1 MMNIVIIEDEPIIA
15 NNLESILIELEP
27 SFNILKSLTN
37 VKSSIDWLK
46 KNQSACD
53 LLFMDINLT
62 DGLSFEIFN
71 QIESNTP
78 IIFVTAYDQYAL
90 DAFRVNGV
98 DYILKPFDKT
108 KIKQSLNKFKSLI
121 QTGSN
126 PISTKSLQHFMEVV
140 TSKTISNKRK
150 SYLVYHQDKLIP
162 LAVDD
167 ISWFYKSNK
176 VTYACTISNK
186 KYVIDDVLDKIQN
199 EVSSVNFY
207 RANRQFIVSKNAI
220 ENIAIYFN
228 GRLIVNI
235 LPKPDEKIIVS
246 KAKATD
252 FKNWLSM

>member
-1 MMNIVIIEDEPIIA
+1 MKISIIEDEPKIA
-15 NNLESILIELEP
+15 ESLKLILMEIDP
-27 SFNILKSLTN
+27 SISVMKILSS
-37 VKSSIDWLK
+37 VKSSVEWLRV
-46 KNQSACD
+46 NQSSCD

-78 IIFVTAYDQYAL
+78 IVFLTAYDQYAL
-90 DAFRVNGV
+90 DAFKVNGV

-108 KIKQSLNKFKSLI
+108 KIKQSLKKFKSLT

-126 PISTKSLQHFMEVV
+126 PTIAESLQHLLEVV
-140 TSKTISNKRK
+140 ASKTITNKRK

-167 ISWFYKSNK
+167 ISWFYKSNQ
-176 VTYACTISNK
+176 VTYACTISKK
-186 KYVIDDVLDKIQN
+186 KYVIDDALDKIQN

-235 LPKPDEKIIVS
+235 FPKPDEKIIVS
-246 KAKATD
+246 KTKATD
-252 FKNWLSM
+252 FKKWLSK

>member
-1 MMNIVIIEDEPIIA
+1 MKIAIIEDEPKIA
-15 NNLESILIELEP
+15 ESLKLILMEIDP
-27 SFNILKSLTN
+27 SISVMKILSS
-37 VKSSIDWLK
+37 VKSSVEWLRV
-46 KNQSACD
+46 NQSSCD

-78 IIFVTAYDQYAL
+78 IVFVTAYDQYAL
-90 DAFRVNGV
+90 DAFKVNGV

-108 KIKQSLNKFKSLI
+108 KIKQSLKKFKSLT

-126 PISTKSLQHFMEVV
+126 PISAESLQHLLEVV
-140 TSKTISNKRK
+140 ASKTITNKRK

-162 LAVDD
+162 LSVDD
-167 ISWFYKSNK
+167 ISWFYKSNQ

-186 KYVIDDVLDKIQN
+186 KYIIDDALDKIQN

-220 ENIAIYFN
+220 ENISIYFN

-235 LPKPDEKIIVS
+235 LPKPDERIIVS

-252 FKNWLSM
+252 FKNWLSK

>member
-1 MMNIVIIEDEPIIA
+1 MKIAIIEDEPKIA
-15 NNLESILIELEP
+15 ESLKLILMEIDP
-27 SFNILKSLTN
+27 SISVMKILSS
-37 VKSSIDWLK
+37 VKSSVEWLRV
-46 KNQSACD
+46 NQSSCD

-78 IIFVTAYDQYAL
+78 IVFLTAYDQYAL
-90 DAFRVNGV
+90 DAFKVNGV

-108 KIKQSLNKFKSLI
+108 KIKQSLKKFKSLT

-126 PISTKSLQHFMEVV
+126 PLNAECLQHFMEVV

-167 ISWFYKSNK
+167 ISWFYKSNQ

-186 KYVIDDVLDKIQN
+186 KYVIDDALDKIQN

-252 FKNWLSM
+252 FKNWLSK

>member
-1 MMNIVIIEDEPIIA
+1 MKIAIIEDEPKIA
-15 NNLESILIELEP
+15 ESLKLILMEIDP
-27 SFNILKSLTN
+27 SISVMKILSS
-37 VKSSIDWLK
+37 VKSSVEWLRV
-46 KNQSACD
+46 NQSSCD

-78 IIFVTAYDQYAL
+78 IVFLTAYDQYAL
-90 DAFRVNGV
+90 DAFKVNGV

-108 KIKQSLNKFKSLI
+108 KIKQSLKKFKSLT

-126 PISTKSLQHFMEVV
+126 PTNAESLQHLLEVV
-140 TSKTISNKRK
+140 ASKTITNKRK

-167 ISWFYKSNK
+167 ISWFYTSNQ

-186 KYVIDDVLDKIQN
+186 KYVIDDALDKIQN

-252 FKNWLSM
+252 FKKWLSK

>member
-1 MMNIVIIEDEPIIA
+1 MKIVIIEDEPKIA
-15 NNLESILIELEP
+15 ESLELILMEIDPSISVLK
-27 SFNILKSLTN
+27 ILSS
-37 VKSSIDWLK
+37 VKSSVEWLRV
-46 KNQSACD
+46 NQSSCD

-78 IIFVTAYDQYAL
+78 IVFLTAYDQYAL
-90 DAFRVNGV
+90 DAFKVNGV

-108 KIKQSLNKFKSLI
+108 KIKQSLKKFKSLT

-126 PISTKSLQHFMEVV
+126 PISSERLQHLLEVV
-140 TSKTISNKRK
+140 ASKTITNKRK

-162 LAVDD
+162 LTVDD
-167 ISWFYKSNK
+167 ISWFYKSNQ

-186 KYVIDDVLDKIQN
+186 KYVIDDALDKIQN

-252 FKNWLSM
+252 FKNWLSK

>member
-1 MMNIVIIEDEPIIA
+1 MKIAIIEDEPKIA
-15 NNLESILIELEP
+15 ESLKLILMEIDP
-27 SFNILKSLTN
+27 SISVMKILSS
-37 VKSSIDWLK
+37 VKSSVEWLRV
-46 KNQSACD
+46 NQSSCD

-78 IIFVTAYDQYAL
+78 IVFVTAYDQYAL
-90 DAFRVNGV
+90 DAFKVNGV

-108 KIKQSLNKFKSLI
+108 KIKQSLKKFKSLT

-126 PISTKSLQHFMEVV
+126 PLNAESLQHLLEVV
-140 TSKTISNKRK
+140 ASKTITNKRK

-167 ISWFYKSNK
+167 ISWFYKSNQ

-186 KYVIDDVLDKIQN
+186 KYVIDDALDKIQN

-220 ENIAIYFN
+220 ENISIYFN

-235 LPKPDEKIIVS
+235 LPKPDERIIVS

-252 FKNWLSM
+252 FKNWLSK

>member
-1 MMNIVIIEDEPIIA
+1 MKIAIIEDEPKIT
-15 NNLESILIELEP
+15 ESLKLILMEIDP
-27 SFNILKSLTN
+27 SISVMKILSS
-37 VKSSIDWLK
+37 VKSSVEWLRV
-46 KNQSACD
+46 NQSSCD

-62 DGLSFEIFN
+62 DGLSFDIFN

-78 IIFVTAYDQYAL
+78 IVFLTAYDQYAL
-90 DAFRVNGV
+90 DAFKVNGV

-108 KIKQSLNKFKSLI
+108 KIKQSLKKFKSLT

-126 PISTKSLQHFMEVV
+126 PLNAESLQHLLEVV
-140 TSKTISNKRK
+140 ASKTITNKRK

-167 ISWFYKSNK
+167 ISWFYKSNQ

-186 KYVIDDVLDKIQN
+186 KYVIDDALDKIQN

-252 FKNWLSM
+252 FKNWLSK

>member
-1 MMNIVIIEDEPIIA
+1 MKIAIIEDELKIA
-15 NNLESILIELEP
+15 ESLKLILMEIDP
-27 SFNILKSLTN
+27 SISVMKILSS
-37 VKSSIDWLK
+37 VKSSVEWLRV
-46 KNQSACD
+46 NQSSCD

-78 IIFVTAYDQYAL
+78 IVFLTAYDQYAL
-90 DAFRVNGV
+90 NAFKVNGV

-108 KIKQSLNKFKSLI
+108 KIKQSLKKFKSLT

-126 PISTKSLQHFMEVV
+126 PTNAESLQHLLEVV
-140 TSKTISNKRK
+140 ASKTITNKRK

-167 ISWFYKSNK
+167 ISWFYKSNQ
-176 VTYACTISNK
+176 VTYACTISKK
-186 KYVIDDVLDKIQN
+186 KYVIDDALDKIQN

-252 FKNWLSM
+252 FKNWLSK

>member
-1 MMNIVIIEDEPIIA
+1 MKIAIIEDEPKIA
-15 NNLESILIELEP
+15 ESLKLILMEIDP
-27 SFNILKSLTN
+27 SISVMKILSS
-37 VKSSIDWLK
+37 VKSSVEWLRV
-46 KNQSACD
+46 NQSSCD

-78 IIFVTAYDQYAL
+78 IVFLTAYDQYAL
-90 DAFRVNGV
+90 DAFKVNGV

-108 KIKQSLNKFKSLI
+108 KIKQSLKKFKSFT

-126 PISTKSLQHFMEVV
+126 PLNAESLQHLLEVV
-140 TSKTISNKRK
+140 ASKTITNKRK

-167 ISWFYKSNK
+167 ISWFYKSNQ
-176 VTYACTISNK
+176 VTYACTISKK
-186 KYVIDDVLDKIQN
+186 KYVIDDALDKIQN

-252 FKNWLSM
+252 FKKWLSK

>member
-1 MMNIVIIEDEPIIA
+1 MKIAIIEDEPKIA
-15 NNLESILIELEP
+15 ESLKLILMEIDP
-27 SFNILKSLTN
+27 SISVMKILSS
-37 VKSSIDWLK
+37 VKSSVEWLRV
-46 KNQSACD
+46 NQSSCD

-78 IIFVTAYDQYAL
+78 IVFLTAYDQYAL
-90 DAFRVNGV
+90 DAFKVNGV

-108 KIKQSLNKFKSLI
+108 KIKQSLKKFKSLT

-126 PISTKSLQHFMEVV
+126 PTNDESLQHLLEVIA
-140 TSKTISNKRK
+140 SKTITNKRK

-167 ISWFYKSNK
+167 ISWFYKSNQ
-176 VTYACTISNK
+176 VTYACTISKK
-186 KYVIDDVLDKIQN
+186 KYVIDDALDKIQN
-199 EVSSVNFY
+199 EVSLVNFY
-207 RANRQFIVSKNAI
+207 RANRQFIVSRNAI

-252 FKNWLSM
+252 FKKWLSK

>member
-1 MMNIVIIEDEPIIA
+1 MKIVIIEDEPKIA
-15 NNLESILIELEP
+15 ESLELILMEIDPSISVLK
-27 SFNILKSLTN
+27 ILSS
-37 VKSSIDWLK
+37 VKSSVEWLRV
-46 KNQSACD
+46 NQSSCD

-78 IIFVTAYDQYAL
+78 IVFVTAYDQYAL
-90 DAFRVNGV
+90 DAFKVNGV

-108 KIKQSLNKFKSLI
+108 KIKQSLKKFKSLT

-126 PISTKSLQHFMEVV
+126 PISSERLQHLLEVV
-140 TSKTISNKRK
+140 ASKTITNKRK

-162 LAVDD
+162 LTVDD
-167 ISWFYKSNK
+167 ISWFYKSNQ

-186 KYVIDDVLDKIQN
+186 KYVIDDALDKIQN

-252 FKNWLSM
+252 FKKWLSK

>member
-1 MMNIVIIEDEPIIA
+1 MKIAIIEDEPKIA
-15 NNLESILIELEP
+15 ESLKLILMEIDP
-27 SFNILKSLTN
+27 SISVMKILSS
-37 VKSSIDWLK
+37 VKSSVEWLRV
-46 KNQSACD
+46 NQSSCD

-78 IIFVTAYDQYAL
+78 IVFLTAYDQYAL
-90 DAFRVNGV
+90 DAFKVNGV

-108 KIKQSLNKFKSLI
+108 KIKQSLKKFKSLT

-126 PISTKSLQHFMEVV
+126 PLNAESLQHLLEVV
-140 TSKTISNKRK
+140 ASKTITNKRK

-167 ISWFYKSNK
+167 ISWFYKSNQ

-186 KYVIDDVLDKIQN
+186 KYVIDDALDKIQN

-228 GRLIVNI
+228 ARLIVNI

-252 FKNWLSM
+252 FKNWLSK

>member
-1 MMNIVIIEDEPIIA
+1 MKIAIIEDEPKIA
-15 NNLESILIELEP
+15 ESLKLILMEID
-27 SFNILKSLTN
+27 
-37 VKSSIDWLK
+37 SSISVMKILSSVKRSVEWLRV
-46 KNQSACD
+46 NQSSCD

-78 IIFVTAYDQYAL
+78 IVFVTAYDQYAL
-90 DAFRVNGV
+90 DAFKVNGV

-108 KIKQSLNKFKSLI
+108 KIKQSLKKFKSLT

-126 PISTKSLQHFMEVV
+126 PISAESLQHLLEVV
-140 TSKTISNKRK
+140 VSKTITNKRK

-162 LAVDD
+162 LSVDD
-167 ISWFYKSNK
+167 ISWFYKSK
-176 VTYACTISNK
+176 QVTYACTISNK
-186 KYVIDDVLDKIQN
+186 KYIIDDALDKIQN

-220 ENIAIYFN
+220 ENISIYFN

-235 LPKPDEKIIVS
+235 LPKPDERIIVS

-252 FKNWLSM
+252 FKNWLSK

>member
-1 MMNIVIIEDEPIIA
+1 MKIAIIEDEPKIA
-15 NNLESILIELEP
+15 ESLKLILMEIDP
-27 SFNILKSLTN
+27 SISVMKILSS
-37 VKSSIDWLK
+37 VKSSVEWLRV
-46 KNQSACD
+46 NQSSCD

-78 IIFVTAYDQYAL
+78 IVFLTAYDQYAL
-90 DAFRVNGV
+90 DAFKVNGV

-108 KIKQSLNKFKSLI
+108 KIKQSLKKFKSLT

-126 PISTKSLQHFMEVV
+126 PTSAESLQHLLEVV
-140 TSKTISNKRK
+140 ASKTITNKRK

-167 ISWFYKSNK
+167 ISWFYKSNQ
-176 VTYACTISNK
+176 VTYACTISKK
-186 KYVIDDVLDKIQN
+186 KYVIDDALDKIQN

-220 ENIAIYFN
+220 ENISIYFN

-252 FKNWLSM
+252 FKKWLSK

>member
-1 MMNIVIIEDEPIIA
+1 MKIAIIEDEPKIA
-15 NNLESILIELEP
+15 ESLKLILMEIDP
-27 SFNILKSLTN
+27 SISVMKILSS
-37 VKSSIDWLK
+37 VKSSVELLK
-46 KNQSACD
+46 VNQSSCD

-78 IIFVTAYDQYAL
+78 IVFLTAYDQYAL
-90 DAFRVNGV
+90 DAFKVNGV

-108 KIKQSLNKFKSLI
+108 KIKQSLKKFKSLT

-126 PISTKSLQHFMEVV
+126 PTNAESLQHLLEVV
-140 TSKTISNKRK
+140 ASKTITNKRK

-167 ISWFYKSNK
+167 ISWFYTSNQ
-176 VTYACTISNK
+176 VTYACTISKK
-186 KYVIDDVLDKIQN
+186 KYVIDDALDKIQN

-207 RANRQFIVSKNAI
+207 RANRQFIVNKNAI

-252 FKNWLSM
+252 FKKWLSK

>member
-1 MMNIVIIEDEPIIA
+1 MKIVIIEDEPKIA
-15 NNLESILIELEP
+15 ENLILILIEID
-27 SFNILKSLTN
+27 SSISVIKILSS
-37 VKSSIDWLK
+37 VKSSIEWLRV
-46 KNQSACD
+46 NQSSCD

-78 IIFVTAYDQYAL
+78 IVFLTAYDQYAL
-90 DAFRVNGV
+90 DAFKVNGV

-108 KIKQSLNKFKSLI
+108 KIKQSLKKFKSLT
-121 QTGSN
+121 QTASN
-126 PISTKSLQHFMEVV
+126 PLNAESLQHLLEVV
-140 TSKTISNKRK
+140 ASKTITNKRK

-167 ISWFYKSNK
+167 ISWFYKSNQ
-176 VTYACTISNK
+176 VTYACTISKK
-186 KYVIDDVLDKIQN
+186 KYVIDDALDKIQN

-252 FKNWLSM
+252 FKNWLSK

>member
-1 MMNIVIIEDEPIIA
+1 MKIAIIEDEPKIA
-15 NNLESILIELEP
+15 ESLKLILMEIDP
-27 SFNILKSLTN
+27 SISVMKILSS
-37 VKSSIDWLK
+37 VKSSVEWLRV
-46 KNQSACD
+46 NQSSCD

-78 IIFVTAYDQYAL
+78 IVFLTAYDQYAL
-90 DAFRVNGV
+90 DAFKVNGV

-108 KIKQSLNKFKSLI
+108 KIKQSLKKFKSLT

-126 PISTKSLQHFMEVV
+126 PLNAECLQHLLEVV
-140 TSKTISNKRK
+140 ASKTITNKRK

-167 ISWFYKSNK
+167 ISCFYKSNK

-186 KYVIDDVLDKIQN
+186 KYVIDDALDKIQN

>member
-1 MMNIVIIEDEPIIA
+1 MKIAIIEDEPKIA
-15 NNLESILIELEP
+15 ESLKLILMEID
-27 SFNILKSLTN
+27 SSISVMKILSS
-37 VKSSIDWLK
+37 VKSSVEWLRV
-46 KNQSACD
+46 NQSSCD

-78 IIFVTAYDQYAL
+78 IVFVTAYDQYAL
-90 DAFRVNGV
+90 DAFKVNGV

-108 KIKQSLNKFKSLI
+108 KIKQSLKKFKSLT

-126 PISTKSLQHFMEVV
+126 PLSAESLQHLLEVV
-140 TSKTISNKRK
+140 ASKTITNKRK

-167 ISWFYKSNK
+167 ISWFYKSNQ

-186 KYVIDDVLDKIQN
+186 KYIIDDALDKIQN

-220 ENIAIYFN
+220 ENISIYFN

-235 LPKPDEKIIVS
+235 LPKPDERIIVS

-252 FKNWLSM
+252 FKNWLSK

>member
-1 MMNIVIIEDEPIIA
+1 MKIAIIEDEPKIA
-15 NNLESILIELEP
+15 ESLKLILMEIDP
-27 SFNILKSLTN
+27 SISVMKILSS
-37 VKSSIDWLK
+37 VKSSVEWLRV
-46 KNQSACD
+46 NQSSCD

-78 IIFVTAYDQYAL
+78 IVFLTAYDQYAL
-90 DAFRVNGV
+90 DAFKVNGV

-108 KIKQSLNKFKSLI
+108 KIKQSLKKFKSLT

-126 PISTKSLQHFMEVV
+126 PLSAESLQHLLEVV
-140 TSKTISNKRK
+140 ASKTITNKRK

-167 ISWFYKSNK
+167 ISWFYKSNQ

-186 KYVIDDVLDKIQN
+186 KYIIDDALDKIQN

-220 ENIAIYFN
+220 ENISIYFN

-235 LPKPDEKIIVS
+235 LPKPDERIIVS
-246 KAKATD
+246 KVKATD
-252 FKNWLSM
+252 FKNWLSK

>member
-1 MMNIVIIEDEPIIA
+1 MKIAIIEDEPKIA
-15 NNLESILIELEP
+15 ESLKLILMEIDP
-27 SFNILKSLTN
+27 SISVMKILSS
-37 VKSSIDWLK
+37 VKRSVEWLRV
-46 KNQSACD
+46 NQSSCD

-78 IIFVTAYDQYAL
+78 IVFVTAYDQYAL

-108 KIKQSLNKFKSLI
+108 KIKQSLKKFKSLTR
-121 QTGSN
+121 TGSN
-126 PISTKSLQHFMEVV
+126 PISAESLQHLLEVV
-140 TSKTISNKRK
+140 ASKTITNKRK

-167 ISWFYKSNK
+167 VSWFYKSNQ

-186 KYVIDDVLDKIQN
+186 KYVIDDALDKIQN

-207 RANRQFIVSKNAI
+207 RANRQFIVSKKAI

-252 FKNWLSM
+252 FKNWLSK

>member
-1 MMNIVIIEDEPIIA
+1 MKIAIIEDEPKIA
-15 NNLESILIELEP
+15 ESLKLILMEIDP
-27 SFNILKSLTN
+27 SISVMKILSS
-37 VKSSIDWLK
+37 VKSSVEWLRV
-46 KNQSACD
+46 NQSSCD

-78 IIFVTAYDQYAL
+78 IVFLTAYDQYAL
-90 DAFRVNGV
+90 DAFKVNGV

-108 KIKQSLNKFKSLI
+108 KIKQSLKKFKSLT

-126 PISTKSLQHFMEVV
+126 PTNAESLQHLLEVV
-140 TSKTISNKRK
+140 ASKTITNKRK

-167 ISWFYKSNK
+167 ISWFYKSNQ
-176 VTYACTISNK
+176 VTYACTISK
-186 KYVIDDVLDKIQN
+186 IKYVIEDALDKIQN

-252 FKNWLSM
+252 FKKWLSK

>member
-1 MMNIVIIEDEPIIA
+1 MKIAIIEDEPKIA
-15 NNLESILIELEP
+15 ESLKLILMEID
-27 SFNILKSLTN
+27 SSISVMKILSS
-37 VKSSIDWLK
+37 VKSSVEWLRV
-46 KNQSACD
+46 NQSSCD

-78 IIFVTAYDQYAL
+78 IVFVTAYDQYAL
-90 DAFRVNGV
+90 DAFKVNGV

-108 KIKQSLNKFKSLI
+108 KIKQSLKKFKSLT

-126 PISTKSLQHFMEVV
+126 PISAESLQHLLEVV
-140 TSKTISNKRK
+140 VSKTITNKRK

-167 ISWFYKSNK
+167 ISWFYKSNQ

-186 KYVIDDVLDKIQN
+186 KYIIDDALDKIQN

-220 ENIAIYFN
+220 ENISIYFN

-235 LPKPDEKIIVS
+235 LPKPDERIIVS

-252 FKNWLSM
+252 FKNWLSK

>member
-1 MMNIVIIEDEPIIA
+1 MKIAIIEDEPKIA
-15 NNLESILIELEP
+15 ESLKLILMEIDP
-27 SFNILKSLTN
+27 SISVMKILSS
-37 VKSSIDWLK
+37 VKSSVEWLRV
-46 KNQSACD
+46 NQSSCD

-78 IIFVTAYDQYAL
+78 IVFLTAYDQYAL
-90 DAFRVNGV
+90 DAFKVNGV

-108 KIKQSLNKFKSLI
+108 KIKQSLKKFKSLT

-126 PISTKSLQHFMEVV
+126 PTNAESLQHLLEVV
-140 TSKTISNKRK
+140 ASKTITNKRK

-167 ISWFYKSNK
+167 ISWFYKSNQ
-176 VTYACTISNK
+176 VTYACTISKK
-186 KYVIDDVLDKIQN
+186 KYVIDDALDKIQN

-220 ENIAIYFN
+220 ENIAIYLN

-252 FKNWLSM
+252 FKKWLSK

>member
-1 MMNIVIIEDEPIIA
+1 MKIAIIEDEPKIA
-15 NNLESILIELEP
+15 ESLKLILMEIDP
-27 SFNILKSLTN
+27 SISVMKILSS
-37 VKSSIDWLK
+37 VKSSVEWLRV
-46 KNQSACD
+46 NQSSCD

-78 IIFVTAYDQYAL
+78 IVFLTAYDQYAL
-90 DAFRVNGV
+90 DAFKVNGV

-108 KIKQSLNKFKSLI
+108 KIKQSLKKFKSLT

-126 PISTKSLQHFMEVV
+126 PTSAESLQHLLEVV
-140 TSKTISNKRK
+140 ASKTITNKRK

-167 ISWFYKSNK
+167 ISWFYKSNQ
-176 VTYACTISNK
+176 VTYACTISKK
-186 KYVIDDVLDKIQN
+186 KYVIDDALDKIQN

-207 RANRQFIVSKNAI
+207 RANRQFIVSKNSI
-220 ENIAIYFN
+220 ENISIYFN

-246 KAKATD
+246 KSKATD
-252 FKNWLSM
+252 FKNWLSK